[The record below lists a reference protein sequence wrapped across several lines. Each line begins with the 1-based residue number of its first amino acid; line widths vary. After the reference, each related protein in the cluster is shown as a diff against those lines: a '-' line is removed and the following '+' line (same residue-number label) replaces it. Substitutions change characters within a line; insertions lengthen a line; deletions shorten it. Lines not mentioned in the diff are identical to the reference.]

1 MFVTDG
7 VYLRVVVNVGYLC
20 YSGAAHM
27 HIFTVHNEI
36 HLKRRDQF
44 LLLQK
49 IHKTWATTE
58 KFSALETP
66 TYLLTIKTN

>member
-49 IHKTWATTE
+49 IHKT
-58 KFSALETP
+58 
-66 TYLLTIKTN
+66 